1 MLLNKGIRDKTFP
14 LSLFPYPLTPI
25 PYISSMTL
33 DVYKDWLGIE
43 EVKRPLN
50 YYQLLKLKSF
60 EDNTLLIRKQY
71 RQFNAHIKKYASGEF
86 IEQSQA
92 LLNEL
97 AQAMLCLTDAER
109 KADYDAA
116 LGRAGGSTRKQKT
129 FEDILI
135 AGKIC
140 SPEQV
145 KKAKAYADAVGLDV
159 YQAALQHKLAAPE
172 TIMLAYAES
181 IGLPF
186 ISLEDIGVDAEFAP
200 QIPPLMARQHSF
212 VPVMVTDGKL
222 LLASPTPVNPDVEQ
236 ELRMLFDLPVR
247 SVICVPQQVNEAI
260 AQYYPKDAK
269 QFVVR
274 GGGDS
279 TMSAAEALE
288 QAALDRKADRASK
301 KKEKKTEKPKEET
314 PREPAAPMSEEAEKE
329 RLQSSI
335 VAFNLCVMATMGV
348 AYFLTGL
355 TKTPHIVLAGIVGV
369 LLGAAAAGAT
379 YVFFSRR

>member
-1 MLLNKGIRDKTFP
+1 MV
-14 LSLFPYPLTPI
+14 
-25 PYISSMTL
+25 L

-50 YYQLLKLKSF
+50 YYQLLKLKPF

-71 RQFNAHIKKYASGEF
+71 RQFNAHVKKYATGDY

-109 KADYDAA
+109 KDDYDAS
-116 LGRAGGSTRKQKT
+116 LGRVSESSRKQKS
-129 FEDILI
+129 FEDILV

-140 SPEQV
+140 TPEQI
-145 KKAKAYADAVGLDV
+145 KKAKSYADAVGLDV

-186 ISLEDIGVDAEFAP
+186 ISLEDIGVDAEFVP
-200 QIPPLMARQHSF
+200 QIPPLMARQYSF

-222 LLASPTPVNPDVEQ
+222 LLASPTPINPDVEQ
-236 ELRMLFDLPVR
+236 ELRMLFDMPVR
-247 SVICVPQQVNEAI
+247 SVICVPNQVNEAI
-260 AQYYPKDAK
+260 AKYYPKDAK
-269 QFVVR
+269 LFVAR
-274 GGGDS
+274 DGTES
-279 TMSAAEALE
+279 SAMSAAEALE
-288 QAALDRKADRASK
+288 QAALDRKANRQSQ
-301 KKEKKTEKPKEET
+301 KKEKEKAKVET
-314 PREPAAPMSEEAEKE
+314 PREPVGPLSEEAAKQ

-335 VAFNLCVMATMGV
+335 VAFNLSVMAVMGV
-348 AYFLTGL
+348 TYLKTGL
-355 TKTPHIVLAGIVGV
+355 ATGANVMLGVSIGV
-369 LLGAAAAGAT
+369 LLGGIAAGVT
-379 YVFFSRR
+379 YKFLSRR

>member
-1 MLLNKGIRDKTFP
+1 MA
-14 LSLFPYPLTPI
+14 
-25 PYISSMTL
+25 L
-33 DVYKDWLGIE
+33 DVYKDWLGID

-50 YYQLLKLKSF
+50 HYQLLKLKPF

-71 RQFNAHIKKYASGEF
+71 RQLNAHVKKYATGEC
-86 IEQSQA
+86 IDQSQA

-109 KADYDAA
+109 KADYDAS
-116 LGRAGGSTRKQKT
+116 LGRVGESAWKQKS
-129 FEDILI
+129 FEDILVS
-135 AGKIC
+135 GKIC
-140 SPEQV
+140 TPEQV
-145 KKAKAYADAVGLDV
+145 KKAVAYADAVGLDV

-186 ISLEDIGVDAEFAP
+186 ISLEDIGVDAEYAP

-212 VPVMVTDGKL
+212 VPVMVADGKL

-236 ELRMLFDLPVR
+236 ELRMLFDMPIR

-260 AQYYPKDAK
+260 AKYYPKDAK
-269 QFVVR
+269 QFVAR

-288 QAALDRKADRASK
+288 QAARDRKARRSTQ
-301 KKEKKTEKPKEET
+301 KKEAAKTPK
-314 PREPAAPMSEEAEKE
+314 EPAAPLSDEAAKQ
-329 RLQSSI
+329 RMQSAI
-335 VAFNLCVMATMGV
+335 VAFNLTNMATMGA
-348 AYFLTGL
+348 AYLKTGL
-355 TKTPHIVLAGIVGV
+355 TTGTSIAIAAAIGIV
-369 LLGAAAAGAT
+369 LGAAVSGAT
-379 YVFFSRR
+379 YVFLSRR

>member
-1 MLLNKGIRDKTFP
+1 
-14 LSLFPYPLTPI
+14 
-25 PYISSMTL
+25 MTL

-50 YYQLLKLKSF
+50 HYQLLKLNPF

-71 RQFNAHIKKYASGEF
+71 RQFNAHVKKYATGEF
-86 IEQSQA
+86 IDQSQA

-97 AQAMLCLTDAER
+97 AQAMLCLTDIER
-109 KADYDAA
+109 KADYDAS
-116 LGRAGGSTRKQKT
+116 LGRVGESSRKQKT

-140 SPEQV
+140 MPEQV

-159 YQAALQHKLAAPE
+159 YQAALQHKLAPPE

-212 VPVMVTDGKL
+212 VPVMVADGKL
-222 LLASPTPVNPDVEQ
+222 LLASPTPINPDVEQ
-236 ELRMLFDLPVR
+236 ELRMLFDMPVR

-260 AQYYPKDAK
+260 ARLYPKDAK
-269 QFVVR
+269 QFVARDGAESSVL
-274 GGGDS
+274 
-279 TMSAAEALE
+279 SAAEALE
-288 QAALDRKADRASK
+288 QAALDRKARRVTK
-301 KKEKKTEKPKEET
+301 KKEEKAQAS
-314 PREPAAPMSEEAEKE
+314 REPAAPLSDEAAKQ
-329 RLQSSI
+329 RMQSAI
-335 VAFNLCVMATMGV
+335 VAFNLSVMAVMGV
-348 AYFLTGL
+348 AYFKTSLATASSIIMAGL
-355 TKTPHIVLAGIVGV
+355 ASVV
-369 LLGAAAAGAT
+369 LGAVAAGAT
-379 YVFFSRR
+379 YVFLSRR

>member
-1 MLLNKGIRDKTFP
+1 
-14 LSLFPYPLTPI
+14 
-25 PYISSMTL
+25 MTL

-50 YYQLLKLKSF
+50 FYQLLKLKPF

-71 RQFNAHIKKYASGEF
+71 RQFNALVKKYATGDF
-86 IEQSQA
+86 IDQSQA

-97 AQAMLCLTDAER
+97 AQAMLCLTDLER
-109 KADYDAA
+109 KSDYDAS
-116 LGRAGGSTRKQKT
+116 LGRTSERSRKQKT
-129 FEDILI
+129 FEDILV

-140 SPEQV
+140 TPEQV

-159 YQAALQHKLAAPE
+159 YQAALQHKLASPE

-186 ISLEDIGVDAEFAP
+186 ISLEDIGVEAEYVP

-222 LLASPTPVNPDVEQ
+222 LLASPAPVNPDVEQ
-236 ELRMLFDLPVR
+236 ELRMLFDMPVR

-260 AQYYPKDAK
+260 TKYYPRDAK
-269 QFVVR
+269 QFVAR
-274 GGGDS
+274 GGDRSGAL
-279 TMSAAEALE
+279 SATEALE
-288 QAALDRKADRASK
+288 QAALDSKADRAGK
-301 KKEKKTEKPKEET
+301 KKEKKKVET
-314 PREPAAPMSEEAEKE
+314 PREPVAPMSEEAEKQ
-329 RLQSSI
+329 RLQSAI
-335 VAFNLCVMATMGV
+335 VAFNFSIMVVMGV

-355 TKTPHIVLAGIVGV
+355 TNKNHIIAAGFIGV
-369 LLGAAAAGAT
+369 LIGGVAAFVT
-379 YVFFSRR
+379 FKFFSRR